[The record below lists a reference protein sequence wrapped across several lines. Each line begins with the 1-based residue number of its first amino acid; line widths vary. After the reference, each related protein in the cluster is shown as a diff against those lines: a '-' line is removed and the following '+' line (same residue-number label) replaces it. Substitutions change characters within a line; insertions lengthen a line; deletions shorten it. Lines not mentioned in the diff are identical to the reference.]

1 MCGIVGAV
9 NGRKTAAQLI
19 QGLQKLE
26 YRGYDSSG
34 VAILSDGEISVRKA
48 VGKLY
53 NLEADLKSDPVDGA
67 VGIAHTRWA
76 THGKPTRSNA
86 HPHIYGDVAV
96 VHNGIIENFR
106 ELRQELGANGHTFES
121 ETDTEVIPHLIQ
133 DFLDD
138 GLEAEEAF
146 EATLSRLEGSYAL
159 AAIVKS
165 QEDQMMVARRGSPLV
180 AGHGEDAMYVAS
192 DGLALAPMTNKLTYL
207 DEGDWAVVTHEG
219 LDVRDEDGN
228 KVERPQVISNLSSE
242 AADKNGFDHYMLKE
256 IHEQPAVIR
265 QTLEAYLGTTADA
278 TALPFDWLKLP
289 RLSIVACGT
298 SSYAAAIAKYW
309 FEEYAALPVDV
320 DIASEFRYRKAP
332 MTPGGAA
339 LFVSQSGET
348 ADTLAAL
355 RHARHGG
362 LHVVSLVNVPESSMA
377 RESDA
382 VLRTYAGP
390 EIGVASTKA
399 FTAQLTAL
407 ACLVIKA
414 AKARGM
420 TSDERLE
427 EMQTAITRLPFAI
440 EQALD
445 GATDIADIASGITG
459 AKSAMFMG
467 RGAAHPLAM
476 EGALKLKEIS
486 YIHAE
491 GFGAGE
497 LKHGPIALV
506 DDAMPAVV
514 IAPSDE
520 LFEKTVSNVQEVR
533 ARGAKVIAITD
544 RNGKDRI
551 SADAD
556 AVISTPDVDPFV
568 APIVMAVPLQLL
580 SYSTA
585 LRLGNDVDQPR
596 NLAKSVTVE

>member
-9 NGRKTAAQLI
+9 NGQKTTAQLI
-19 QGLQKLE
+19 KGLEKLE

-34 VAILSDGEISVRKA
+34 VAILHDNQISCRKA
-48 VGKLY
+48 VGKLH
-53 NLEADLKSDPVDGA
+53 NLASRLDGDPIDGA

-76 THGKPTRSNA
+76 THGKPTENNA
-86 HPHIYGDVAV
+86 HPHVFGDVAV

-106 ELRQELGANGHTFES
+106 ELREELSADGHVFTS
-121 ETDTEVIPHLIQ
+121 ETDTEVIPHLMAH
-133 DFLDD
+133 FLAQ
-138 GLEAEEAF
+138 GQSAEASLES
-146 EATLSRLEGSYAL
+146 TLGRLDGSYAL
-159 AAIVKS
+159 AAVVKGN
-165 QEDQMMVARRGSPLV
+165 EDQMFVARRGSPLV
-180 AGHGEDAMYVAS
+180 AGHGDGAMYVAS
-192 DGLALAPMTNKLTYL
+192 DGLALSPMTNKLTYL
-207 DEGDWAVVTHEG
+207 DEGDWAVVDHGG
-219 LDVRDEDGN
+219 LEVRDARGASCH
-228 KVERPQVISNLSSE
+228 RTQVISNLTSD

-256 IHEQPAVIR
+256 VHEQPAVIR
-265 QTLEAYLGTTADA
+265 QTLGAYLGEEAHTPE
-278 TALPFDWLKLP
+278 LPFQWQDLP

-298 SSYAAAIAKYW
+298 SSYAASIAKYW
-309 FEEYAALPVDV
+309 FETYARLPVDV
-320 DIASEFRYRKAP
+320 DIASEFRYRNAP
-332 MTPGGAA
+332 MAPGGAA

-355 RHARHGG
+355 RHARDEGQF
-362 LHVVSLVNVPESSMA
+362 VISLVNVPESSMA

-407 ACLVIKA
+407 ACLVIDA
-414 AKARGM
+414 ASERG
-420 TSDERLE
+420 TRSE
-427 EMQTAITRLPFAI
+427 EEIAELRTAITRLPFAVEQTLDQAGRI
-440 EQALD
+440 ETAALKM
-445 GATDIADIASGITG
+445 TN

-467 RGAAHPLAM
+467 RGASFPLAM

-506 DDAMPAVV
+506 DDDMPAVV

-533 ARGAKVIAITD
+533 ARGAQVVAITD
-544 RNGKDRI
+544 ASGADRI
-551 SADAD
+551 KEDAET
-556 AVISTPDVDPFV
+556 VITTPDVHPFV
-568 APIVMAVPLQLL
+568 APVVMAVPLQLL
-580 SYSTA
+580 SYYVA
-585 LRLGNDVDQPR
+585 LALGNDVDQPR

>member
-86 HPHIYGDVAV
+86 HPHVYGDVAV

-138 GLEAEEAF
+138 GLKAEDAF
-146 EATLSRLEGSYAL
+146 EATLGRLEGSYAL

-309 FEEYAALPVDV
+309 FEEYP
-320 DIASEFRYRKAP
+320 SK
-332 MTPGGAA
+332 
-339 LFVSQSGET
+339 
-348 ADTLAAL
+348 
-355 RHARHGG
+355 
-362 LHVVSLVNVPESSMA
+362 
-377 RESDA
+377 
-382 VLRTYAGP
+382 
-390 EIGVASTKA
+390 
-399 FTAQLTAL
+399 
-407 ACLVIKA
+407 
-414 AKARGM
+414 
-420 TSDERLE
+420 
-427 EMQTAITRLPFAI
+427 
-440 EQALD
+440 
-445 GATDIADIASGITG
+445 
-459 AKSAMFMG
+459 KS
-467 RGAAHPLAM
+467 
-476 EGALKLKEIS
+476 
-486 YIHAE
+486 
-491 GFGAGE
+491 
-497 LKHGPIALV
+497 
-506 DDAMPAVV
+506 
-514 IAPSDE
+514 
-520 LFEKTVSNVQEVR
+520 
-533 ARGAKVIAITD
+533 
-544 RNGKDRI
+544 
-551 SADAD
+551 
-556 AVISTPDVDPFV
+556 
-568 APIVMAVPLQLL
+568 
-580 SYSTA
+580 
-585 LRLGNDVDQPR
+585 
-596 NLAKSVTVE
+596 